1 LPLEHTFTCPLPG
14 GVHARPASALEEVA
28 RRFSA
33 RVSITNA
40 RTRMTA
46 DARSVLGII
55 GLGIRHGDP
64 CVVAVSGTD
73 EEQAVAALQRF
84 LAEEFARFDE
94 PLAPAPASPAVRLPP
109 VLRQAI
115 AGFHAA
121 TPVVPG
127 IGQGRA
133 VLVRGFALPESIP
146 VNGAG
151 DVDAEIRL
159 LEDALDRLARDYE
172 ARADGYGLP
181 LRGGEPA
188 VSSLA
193 PGRIEGDLIRAHLSI
208 ARDPEFRQRIE
219 TAIRDRGR
227 TLAGAIADAE
237 THFCALL
244 EATGS
249 ALLRERALDVKDV
262 CAELLR
268 AVYGSGAA
276 GPAIALAEPSICLAD
291 AMTPG
296 QFLALD
302 RSRLAGLV
310 LAHEGATSHTVVLAR
325 SLGIPTLVGAAN
337 LAADRLDGRE
347 VIVDADLGILL
358 TDLPA
363 GVRHYYALEQRR
375 LDARRARVAHLAAGP
390 AETADGAPIEIAAN
404 IIGADEVKPAMA
416 AGALGVGL
424 FRTEMLFLDRA
435 APPDETEQFETYR
448 RALVDAGD
456 GRVIIRTL
464 DVGADK
470 PVPWLRLQREPN
482 PNLGRRAVRIYR
494 EHEPLFRTQVRA
506 LVRAS
511 AFGRLQ
517 VMIPMIARVEEA
529 TWVRRVIAEE
539 QARCTADGLPFDP
552 SMPVGAMIEVPAAA
566 FQLERLCRE
575 LDFFSLGTNDLLQY
589 FMAADRGNAGVAD
602 LLDPLAP
609 AFLRLLKQIVDGVH
623 SHGRW
628 VGLCGEMAGDIRL
641 LPLLVGLGLDEIS
654 MAAPGIPDARARL
667 RGLSAAHCR
676 ALLER
681 AIACDTGGDVRALL
695 EQAESARA
703 VPLIDPELVI
713 EDTVGAGK
721 AEAIKLL
728 ADRLYVAGRTEQ
740 PVAVEEAIHARE
752 AVYSTG
758 FGFGFAMPHCKTA
771 AVHASSLAV
780 LRSATPVE
788 WGSLDGEPVRFVI
801 LLAIRESDAAAAEHM
816 KTIAALARRLMH
828 PEFRDLLTRE
838 RDPASL
844 CRILSD
850 AVRG

>member
-1 LPLEHTFTCPLPG
+1 MPLEHTFTCPLAG

-33 RVSITNA
+33 RISITNA
-40 RTRMTA
+40 RNRMTA

-55 GLGIRHGDP
+55 GLDIRHGDP
-64 CVVAVSGTD
+64 CVVAVSGAD
-73 EEQAVAALQRF
+73 EAQAIASLQHF
-84 LAEEFARFDE
+84 LDEEFARSDE
-94 PLAPAPASPAVRLPP
+94 PLPTVAARLAVQLPP
-109 VLRQAI
+109 VLRQTI

-127 IGQGRA
+127 FGQGRA
-133 VLVRGFALPESIP
+133 VFVRGFTLPESIA
-146 VNGAG
+146 VNGVG
-151 DVDAEIRL
+151 DIDTEIRRL
-159 LEDALDRLARDYE
+159 DDALDRLARDYQ
-172 ARADGYGLP
+172 ARVDGYDST
-181 LRGGEPA
+181 RGGGVA
-188 VSSLA
+188 A
-193 PGRIEGDLIRAHLSI
+193 AHGRIESDLIRAHLSV
-208 ARDPEFRQRIE
+208 ARDPEFRLRIE
-219 TAIRDRGR
+219 VSIRDRGR
-227 TLAGAIADAE
+227 TVAGAIADAE

-262 CAELLR
+262 CVELLR

-276 GPAIALAEPSICLAD
+276 GPPILLTEPSICLAD

-296 QFLALD
+296 QFLSLD
-302 RSRLAGLV
+302 RTRLEGLV

-325 SLGIPTLVGAAN
+325 SLGIPTLVGATD
-337 LAADRLDGRE
+337 LSADSLDGRE
-347 VIVDADLGILL
+347 VVVDGDIGILV

-363 GVRHYYALEQRR
+363 GVRRYYALERR
-375 LDARRARVAHLAAGP
+375 RREARRARVARLAAGP
-390 AETADGAPIEIAAN
+390 AATADGERIEIAAN
-404 IIGADEVKPAMA
+404 IIAADEVKPAVA
-416 AGALGVGL
+416 AGAEGVGL

-435 APPDETEQFETYR
+435 AAPDETEQFETYR
-448 RALVDAGD
+448 RALADAGE

-482 PNLGRRAVRIYR
+482 PNLGCRAVRIYR
-494 EHEPLFRTQVRA
+494 EHESLFRTQVRA

-529 TWVRRVIAEE
+529 TWIRRIIAEE
-539 QARCTADGLPFDP
+539 QARCTADGVVFDP

-589 FMAADRGNAGVAD
+589 FMAADRANAGVAH

-623 SHGRW
+623 AHGRW
-628 VGLCGEMAGDIRL
+628 VGLCGEMGGDIRL

-654 MAAPGIPDARARL
+654 MAAPGIPDARAEL
-667 RGLSAAHCR
+667 RDLSAAACR
-676 ALLER
+676 ALLGR
-681 AIACDTGGDVRALL
+681 AIACDTSGDVQELL
-695 EQAESARA
+695 AQAESARA

-728 ADRLYVAGRTEQ
+728 VDRLYVAGRTEQ
-740 PVAVEEAIHARE
+740 PRAVEEAIHARE

-771 AVHASSLAV
+771 AVRASSLAV
-780 LRSATPVE
+780 LRSTTPVE

-816 KTIAALARRLMH
+816 RTIAALARRLMH
-828 PEFRDLLTRE
+828 AEFRDLLTRE
-838 RDPASL
+838 REPASL
-844 CRILSD
+844 CRALSD